1 MNSLHSFFGVPT
13 KRRPPRV
20 KEWHVHMVN
29 PVTGVIAWTVIERTK
44 REAIAEAAWNIR
56 PDRAPRIEPRY

>member
-1 MNSLHSFFGVPT
+1 MNLTSLFGLPT
-13 KRRPPRV
+13 RRRAPRV

-29 PVTGVIAWTVIERTK
+29 PVTGVIAWTAIERRK
-44 REAIAEAAWNIR
+44 CDALAEAAWNIR